1 MGGAWCT
8 ATMTPSTLLD
18 VRLQLSKIHSPKNPQ
33 RLDIRIGS
41 SVRGAVR
48 KKGEPR
54 GSLNYAATAPVFYSL
69 VTSPQIC
76 CVVKCVWTHVL
87 LVLKIKIT
95 SLTACPTVRNL
106 PSQRATTTT
115 TTRNSPVQHT
125 VCVGIRQPK
134 PRQASPLL
142 QLQGTTIVR
151 GFMTTLDFPVLYV
164 KVNFFC
170 LIPFR
175 ENLSLVCKLGD
186 RPAEG
191 RAYGNLGNTHYLLG
205 NFRESVDFHKKRLQI
220 AKEFGD
226 LRAQRRAYSN
236 LGNAYIFLADF
247 TSAARSYKHALG
259 IARQLGDEAL
269 QAQACFS
276 LGHSCTL
283 LRDYSA
289 AVVYYLRHLHVAW
302 EAGDRVGQGRCHWS
316 LANVYAALGDYRRA
330 LRSSMRHQKIS
341 KELNDEIGLLA
352 ADLMIAELHQI
363 LGHSQPDPRLEETPP
378 SSPSAVT
385 TTSPHLQ
392 AAAEAR
398 ALEQVLF
405 DADSCVSP
413 STAVTIATTNPYVES
428 PSPTVVEVAK
438 EEVEELSEKELV
450 TELSLATNAA
460 LAVQRRHGSGSG
472 SSAGRGGGEGEF
484 LSLSEEEEEDFVVVV
499 SPTETESSGEHHRSG
514 GDSVGEALHQATNQS
529 NHGADQSDSSEL
541 LFDLLFKS
549 QALRMNDQRCD
560 LNALAG
566 SNVINNNNSSS
577 GGGNIGSDGNSMLAA
592 SSDSLNAENDSFLDL
607 LINIQGARMND
618 QRADFPGLI
627 RTNSVS
633 NPPHTG
639 PASNAATTTTITAP
653 QRNTSSAAVVETT
666 PLTTNGGG
674 SDGGSVTLAARM
686 RSASDGLAEAEQ
698 APSAADE
705 LAPGDDF
712 FDMIFR
718 LQQKTRIN
726 DQRSVLPPTL
736 QTHNHH
742 HTNYRDRHQDSN
754 SGNNNN
760 NNEGATATG
769 CHDGG
774 GATAPHRLLRV
785 LSVPGGK
792 RRRRGGGGTGSG
804 SSSSKAAVIRHL
816 DYRVRGDNDPG
827 RGDLQSTITSVSVW
841 IF

>member
-1 MGGAWCT
+1 MTFKEVSRKSSSPRSCLELALEAERVCKTTRDYQT
-8 ATMTPSTLLD
+8 AIHLFRQALAVGTDDITVLSAIYSQLGNAYFYEHDFLHALEFHRWDLSLSRYPHFFVSFPSRYRQTGDLHGEAKACAN
-18 VRLQLSKIHSPKNPQ
+18 LSTCFKMIEKYPEAV
-33 RLDIRIGS
+33 LCALIR
-41 SVRGAVR
+41 
-48 KKGEPR
+48 
-54 GSLNYAATAPVFYSL
+54 YSL
-69 VTSPQIC
+69 PYFRFYQAAIARALHNLGNAYHAKGRQFLQFSGTDQLGEFTSE
-76 CVVKCVWTHVL
+76 
-87 LVLKIKIT
+87 
-95 SLTACPTVRNL
+95 
-106 PSQRATTTT
+106 
-115 TTRNSPVQHT
+115 
-125 VCVGIRQPK
+125 
-134 PRQASPLL
+134 
-142 QLQGTTIVR
+142 
-151 GFMTTLDFPVLYV
+151 
-164 KVNFFC
+164 
-170 LIPFR
+170 

-191 RAYGNLGNTHYLLG
+191 RAYGNLGNTYYLLG

-259 IARQLGDEAL
+259 VARQLGDEAL

-330 LRSSMRHQKIS
+330 LRSSMRHRKIS

-398 ALEQVLF
+398 ALEQVLLF
-405 DADSCVSP
+405 DADSCGQGHVLTVSP

-428 PSPTVVEVAK
+428 PSPTVVEVAR

-472 SSAGRGGGEGEF
+472 SGAGGGGGGGESEF

-514 GDSVGEALHQATNQS
+514 GNSVGEALHQATNQS

-560 LNALAG
+560 LNALAS
-566 SNVINNNNSSS
+566 SNVINNNNNSS

-592 SSDSLNAENDSFLDL
+592 SGDSLNAENDSFLDL
-607 LINIQGARMND
+607 LIHLQGARMND

-639 PASNAATTTTITAP
+639 PASNAAITTITAP
-653 QRNTSSAAVVETT
+653 QRNTSYAAVVETT

-760 NNEGATATG
+760 NEGATATG

-792 RRRRGGGGTGSG
+792 RRRRGGGGAGSG
-804 SSSSKAAVIRHL
+804 SSSSKAAVA
-816 DYRVRGDNDPG
+816 
-827 RGDLQSTITSVSVW
+827 
-841 IF
+841 

>member
-1 MGGAWCT
+1 
-8 ATMTPSTLLD
+8 MTFKEVS
-18 VRLQLSKIHSPKNPQ
+18 RKSSSPRSCLELALEAERVCK
-33 RLDIRIGS
+33 
-41 SVRGAVR
+41 
-48 KKGEPR
+48 
-54 GSLNYAATAPVFYSL
+54 
-69 VTSPQIC
+69 
-76 CVVKCVWTHVL
+76 
-87 LVLKIKIT
+87 
-95 SLTACPTVRNL
+95 
-106 PSQRATTTT
+106 
-115 TTRNSPVQHT
+115 TTRDYQT
-125 VCVGIRQPK
+125 AIRLF
-134 PRQASPLL
+134 RQALAVGTDDITVLSAIYSQLGNAYFYEHDFLHALEFHRWDLSLSRQTGDLHGEAKACANLSTCFKMIEKYPEAVLCAKRQLEICRRFNDKAAIARALHNLGNAYHAKGRQFL
-142 QLQGTTIVR
+142 QFSGTDQLGEFTSEAKQDQEKALAC
-151 GFMTTLDFPVLYV
+151 FQ
-164 KVNFFC
+164 
-170 LIPFR
+170 

-804 SSSSKAAVIRHL
+804 SSSSKAAVA
-816 DYRVRGDNDPG
+816 
-827 RGDLQSTITSVSVW
+827 
-841 IF
+841 